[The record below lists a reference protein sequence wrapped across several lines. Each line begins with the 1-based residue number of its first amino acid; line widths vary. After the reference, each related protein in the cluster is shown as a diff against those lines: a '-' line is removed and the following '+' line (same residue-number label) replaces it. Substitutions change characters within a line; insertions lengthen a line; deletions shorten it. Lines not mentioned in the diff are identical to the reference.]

1 MKNPRKN
8 DSIEFGKQN
17 KNKQKQDKKKTKQT
31 NKQKNGNQILNQQIA
46 KMEIV
51 KVVKNLKVI
60 KMNLSIVTVI
70 IKICKWQ

>member
-1 MKNPRKN
+1 MIAQ
-8 DSIEFGKQN
+8 SLEN
-17 KNKQKQDKKKTKQT
+17 KTKINRNKTKKKTKQT

-46 KMEIV
+46 KTEIV

-70 IKICKWQ
+70 IKICK

>member
-1 MKNPRKN
+1 M
-8 DSIEFGKQN
+8 EN
-17 KNKQKQDKKKTKQT
+17 KTKINRNKTKKKTKQT

-70 IKICKWQ
+70 IKICK

>member
-1 MKNPRKN
+1 M
-8 DSIEFGKQN
+8 EN
-17 KNKQKQDKKKTKQT
+17 KTKINRNKTKKKTKQT

-70 IKICKWQ
+70 IKICKW

>member
-17 KNKQKQDKKKTKQT
+17 KNKQKQDKKKNNKQT

-70 IKICKWQ
+70 IKICKW